1 MKENWGDTASDYS
14 WPIVPVPGQLA
25 NDCNQPEAAI
35 GRDGFAAIAARR
47 SIAANDACAGK
58 SRHPSLRAR
67 CRPYHQSSVCSEIS
81 KASSTSIPR

>member
-35 GRDGFAAIAARR
+35 GRDSFAAIAVDRDRFSTGFVNLQCGLEAQ
-47 SIAANDACAGK
+47 G
-58 SRHPSLRAR
+58 R
-67 CRPYHQSSVCSEIS
+67 C
-81 KASSTSIPR
+81 STQAKYV

>member
-35 GRDGFAAIAARR
+35 GRDGFAATTVNVTLIGTV
-47 SIAANDACAGK
+47 AG
-58 SRHPSLRAR
+58 SRPG
-67 CRPYHQSSVCSEIS
+67 
-81 KASSTSIPR
+81 